1 MTTKKIS
8 QLTELTT
15 PDNNDVLVINDVSA
29 LQTKKITF
37 ENLVG
42 NTITS
47 LSQSVTVSFAAES
60 VARGTAINS
69 AVSGLATTGS
79 NIYFGN
85 QVVTG
90 SISAT
95 SGLTGSLKG
104 NVDGNAATAT
114 TSSFSTNALTSSFSL
129 NANTA
134 TSASYALTAGV
145 AQTATTATSLAATT
159 IFISL
164 NGKADGVT
172 TNIGSV
178 YIPSTITIITNSL
191 AYIGGSTASE
201 TAVLKLVPIN
211 SVTAAATWTRTNVL
225 GSVALAS
232 SAVLAAGWYDV
243 VLEAGSGAETSFA
256 RGLYITT

>member
-1 MTTKKIS
+1 MANKKINE
-8 QLTELTT
+8 LTALTT
-15 PDNNDVLVINDVSA
+15 PDNADLLIIDDVSA
-29 LQTKKITF
+29 VETKKITF
-37 ENLVG
+37 QNLTQAISGSPGGTSGQIQYNNVG
-42 NTITS
+42 TFGG
-47 LSQSVTVSFAAES
+47 VTNLTWNGSTLFA
-60 VARGTAINS
+60 
-69 AVSGLATTGS
+69 TGS
-79 NIYFGN
+79 F
-85 QVVTG
+85 
-90 SISAT
+90 
-95 SGLTGSLKG
+95 KG
-104 NVDGNAATAT
+104 NIDGNAATAT

-164 NGKADGVT
+164 NGTANGVT

-178 YIPSTITIITNSL
+178 YIPSTITITTNSL

-201 TAVLKLVPIN
+201 TAVLKLAPIN

-243 VLEAGSGAETSFA
+243 VLETSSGAETSFA

>member
-15 PDNNDVLVINDVSA
+15 PDNNDVLVINDVSS

-37 ENLVG
+37 QNLVG
-42 NTITS
+42 NTITA
-47 LSQSVTVSFAAES
+47 LSQSITSSLAAEAS
-60 VARGTAINS
+60 ARTTAINS

-114 TSSFSTNALTSSFSL
+114 TSSFSL

-164 NGKADGVT
+164 NGTADGVT

-178 YIPSTITIITNSL
+178 YIPSTITITTNSL